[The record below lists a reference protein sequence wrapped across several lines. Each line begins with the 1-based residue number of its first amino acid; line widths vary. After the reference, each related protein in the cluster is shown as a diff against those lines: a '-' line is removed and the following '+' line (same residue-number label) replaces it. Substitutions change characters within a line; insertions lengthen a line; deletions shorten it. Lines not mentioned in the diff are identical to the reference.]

1 MNPQINATYA
11 GPLNPRFVR
20 DEQTELFNLDMDDSK
35 LVKMVVRSLD
45 SNATYWE
52 KAPFLLSVTDREN
65 INYLLGDQVD
75 ANKLNP
81 NTQTRY
87 VDNRL
92 HAGVRA
98 ILSYATGKTAK
109 PELIPSKTEDRYKR
123 MARNM
128 QSFLYQ
134 HALDHNV
141 NLEMRLAL
149 KNLISRKRGIL
160 KLRFDENYGPFGD
173 IITENIDPSDI
184 IIDQYAGYR
193 DNPNKIYHRQ
203 QCSIEELCAKFPDK
217 QDEIYE
223 AFGFKRGVFTQLSR
237 VITYYECWFTYWD
250 KDGKECEG
258 LCWFLPK
265 SNCILGK
272 MQNPNWLYKGSLKN
286 QKIVNIVN
294 APPKPFIFLN
304 YLNSGRSFIDE
315 TCLLD
320 QAIPMQDILNKR
332 GRQLAENSDY
342 ANGRTLIDKRVMEQS
357 DAQKFINKHPRTIGL
372 IDTTNTGND
381 INKAVLQLPVAQLP
395 SYVMEDKIDA
405 RNEIYEMLGV
415 NPQFMGSGIQQTKNP
430 TLGQDMMA
438 NNKAQAL
445 QDDLVGVVNQ
455 GYKDYYH
462 LLLQLCTVFLDDD
475 YWIMTK
481 GYDGQY
487 TVVQLH
493 DENLDTNVRMSVET
507 DSTLPLDKQAM
518 RATAIQLL
526 QMNKIDELSA
536 YEMLGLPD
544 PEKLVERHIRSVLD
558 PYTYMES
565 IEQKLFDAQAE
576 ADIALVTLGKKPE
589 SRDDYS
595 ERYFGHWNI
604 FMSSNRFQ
612 KLQPGQQQRLTDFL
626 HQVANKAAISEGLR
640 DSMLSPAGIL
650 DRLPLP
656 PMPKRDVRIYGNL
669 DPQQSSTMAG
679 MPPQQAVGGPAPAP
693 QPAPANAPP
702 QPGSNQGSPPRVINP
717 NQFGH

>member
-1 MNPQINATYA
+1 MNPQIATAYTSDI
-11 GPLNPRFVR
+11 NPRFVR
-20 DEQTELFNLDMDDSK
+20 DEQTALFNLDMDDEK

-45 SNATYWE
+45 SNIGYWE
-52 KAPFLLSVTDREN
+52 KAPFLLSRTDSEN
-65 INYLLGDQVD
+65 MKYLLGDQVD

-92 HAGVRA
+92 HSGIRA
-98 ILSYATGKTAK
+98 ILSYATGRPAK
-109 PELIPSKTEDRYKR
+109 PSLSPSKTDDKYKR

-134 HALDHNV
+134 HVVDHDV
-141 NLEMRLAL
+141 NLEMRLGL
-149 KNLISRKRGIL
+149 KNLISRKRAVI
-160 KLRFDENYGPFGD
+160 KLRFDEDYGPFGD
-173 IITENIDPSDI
+173 IISENIDPSDI
-184 IIDQYAGYR
+184 VVDQYAGFR

-203 QCSIEELCAKFPDK
+203 QGTIEELCAKFPDK
-217 QDEIYE
+217 QEEIYT
-223 AFGFKRGVFTQLSR
+223 AFGFKRGVFTQLTR
-237 VITYYECWFTYWD
+237 MVTYWECWFTYYDD
-250 KDGKECEG
+250 KYQKCEG
-258 LCWFLPK
+258 VCWFLPK

-272 MQNPNWLYKGSLKN
+272 MKNPNWLYKGSTKN
-286 QKIVNIVN
+286 QKIVNILN
-294 APPKPFIFLN
+294 APPKPFVFLN

-315 TCLLD
+315 TCLMD
-320 QAIPMQDILNKR
+320 QAVPMQDILNKR

-342 ANGRTLIDKRVMEQS
+342 ANGRTLIDKRVMEQA

-372 IDTTNTGND
+372 IDTTQTNND

-395 SYVMEDKIDA
+395 SYVMQDKVDA

-415 NPQFMGSGIQQTKNP
+415 NPQFMGSQIQQTKNP
-430 TLGQDMMA
+430 TLGQDLMA

-445 QDDLVGVVNQ
+445 QDDLVGVMNQ

-462 LLLQLCTVFLDDD
+462 LLLQLCTVYLNDD

-487 TVVQLH
+487 VMIQLH
-493 DENLDTNVRMSVET
+493 DENLDTNVRMTVET
-507 DSTLPLDKQAM
+507 DSTLPLDKQAL

-536 YEMLGLPD
+536 YEMIGLPD

-565 IEQKLFDAQAE
+565 IEQKMFSAEAE

-589 SRDDYS
+589 DRDDYS
-595 ERYFGHWNI
+595 ERYFGHWNL
-604 FMSSNRFQ
+604 FMASNRFQ
-612 KLQPGQQQRLTDFL
+612 RLNLGQQQRLTDFL

-650 DRLPLP
+650 DRSPLP
-656 PMPKRDVRIYGNL
+656 PMPKRDLRIIGQL
-669 DPQQSSTMAG
+669 SPEASQTMAG
-679 MPPQQAVGGPAPAP
+679 LPPQQAVGGSAP
-693 QPAPANAPP
+693 QSGQAPPNAAP
-702 QPGSNQGSPPRVINP
+702 QPGSNQGSPPRMVNP
-717 NQFGH
+717 SQFGH